1 MQAPLVG
8 ILVGMPWPGPQDREI
23 AQHTHHLLRGEA
35 LLSWGMIYSGLLNG
49 GALCPPPCPHRR
61 VPREEEAY

>member
-1 MQAPLVG
+1 MEATWQRGDHPAWG
-8 ILVGMPWPGPQDREI
+8 
-23 AQHTHHLLRGEA
+23 LL
-35 LLSWGMIYSGLLNG
+35 YSGLLIG